1 MAQQEGNYE
10 ILIAKLDEFIR
21 KYYKNRLIRGVIY
34 TIGILVL
41 AFVATAVLEYYG
53 RLNSAWRGILFFGTL
68 ALSAYVLTRFI
79 FIPLAKLYRIGD
91 IISYEQ
97 ASAIIGQHFTDVQ
110 DKLLN
115 TLQLKHSTDGAITH
129 SALIEASINQ
139 KIAELQPVPFKAA
152 INLKTNYKY
161 VKYALVPVLLFVV
174 ILFTNS
180 RIITE
185 GTNRIV
191 NYGTYFE
198 KQAPFNF
205 GIQNKLLQSMQNE
218 DFVLKLKVTGDELPD
233 EVFIEID
240 GNRFKME
247 KDDRLSF
254 SYTFKNLQKN
264 LDFRFFAS
272 EFYSKENTL
281 KVMAKPLVSGFKA
294 KLEYPAYIGKAAETV
309 ENAGDLTLPQGT
321 VVKWDF
327 NTRNAEQLLIRFKDT
342 LLQIQPTGNNRFG
355 FTRRFMAENYYTI
368 KAANREVSSNDSVLY
383 NITIIPDAYPS
394 IKVEET
400 RDSFSTKLV
409 YFAGEAADDYG
420 ISRISFNYK
429 FLKSDDAAKT
439 NQPLQSIN
447 ISSTGAQDRRF
458 YHIWDLGLINLQP
471 AEEIEYYFEVFDND
485 GINGHKSTKSMVKT
499 FRAPTLKEIEADIAQ
514 SSEAIK
520 DKMSEAMEQTK
531 KIDKQIRDLQKK
543 LVEKKSLNWEDKQ
556 QIQDLLKK
564 QADLEKQIEDLKL
577 ENLEKNIK
585 ENEYKKLDSEL
596 LNKQKE
602 LEKLFDEIFSD
613 EMKEMMKQ
621 LEKLMQ
627 QDNKE
632 QLKNELE
639 NMELNTK
646 DANKQ
651 LDRMMEL
658 YKKLEVEK
666 KVDEALDKL
675 EELGNKQEKLAEETE
690 KLPDASKDPEKQKE
704 LEQKQEDLNK
714 QLDDLKDDLKEV
726 EKLNEELE
734 KPQELGLEEKELD
747 DVEKDMDGSKKDLE
761 KKDNKE
767 AAKKQRDAAKKMKE
781 KKKQAEQQMES
792 AEKEQHVED
801 YNTLREIMENVIEL
815 SFEQE
820 RVMEALKQ
828 VTGYNPQS
836 VELTQRQRK
845 IKDEAK
851 IVEDSLLALSKRVPQ
866 MRTYIN
872 REVSEMNANMDK
884 ALKALAERQLQLGRN
899 YEQYV
904 MTNMNN
910 LAVMLSEVLK
920 NMQENMNGQS
930 GKGGKDNGARKK
942 KSKDLGKMKKMQ
954 EELNQQLKDMKEGKN
969 KGDKGKDGEK
979 DGKNGNKGNKGQN
992 GQGED
997 GQDGEGG
1004 MSSKDWAKMA
1014 AQQEALR
1021 RYLNDLEKELKE
1033 EGNQGALGDLKKT
1046 QELMEEVE
1054 KDLVNK
1060 RLTQETIR
1068 RQQEILTRML
1078 DHERAEKERETDKER
1093 KSNEGKDLERKL
1105 PPNVEEYL
1113 KQKNREQELL
1123 KTIPPNLR
1131 EYYKNKTREYFKE
1144 IGGN

>member
-520 DKMSEAMEQTK
+520 DKMSEAM
-531 KIDKQIRDLQKK
+531 
-543 LVEKKSLNWEDKQ
+543 
-556 QIQDLLKK
+556 
-564 QADLEKQIEDLKL
+564 
-577 ENLEKNIK
+577 
-585 ENEYKKLDSEL
+585 
-596 LNKQKE
+596 
-602 LEKLFDEIFSD
+602 
-613 EMKEMMKQ
+613 
-621 LEKLMQ
+621 
-627 QDNKE
+627 
-632 QLKNELE
+632 
-639 NMELNTK
+639 
-646 DANKQ
+646 
-651 LDRMMEL
+651 
-658 YKKLEVEK
+658 
-666 KVDEALDKL
+666 
-675 EELGNKQEKLAEETE
+675 
-690 KLPDASKDPEKQKE
+690 
-704 LEQKQEDLNK
+704 
-714 QLDDLKDDLKEV
+714 
-726 EKLNEELE
+726 
-734 KPQELGLEEKELD
+734 
-747 DVEKDMDGSKKDLE
+747 
-761 KKDNKE
+761 
-767 AAKKQRDAAKKMKE
+767 
-781 KKKQAEQQMES
+781 
-792 AEKEQHVED
+792 
-801 YNTLREIMENVIEL
+801 
-815 SFEQE
+815 
-820 RVMEALKQ
+820 
-828 VTGYNPQS
+828 
-836 VELTQRQRK
+836 
-845 IKDEAK
+845 
-851 IVEDSLLALSKRVPQ
+851 
-866 MRTYIN
+866 
-872 REVSEMNANMDK
+872 
-884 ALKALAERQLQLGRN
+884 
-899 YEQYV
+899 
-904 MTNMNN
+904 
-910 LAVMLSEVLK
+910 
-920 NMQENMNGQS
+920 
-930 GKGGKDNGARKK
+930 
-942 KSKDLGKMKKMQ
+942 
-954 EELNQQLKDMKEGKN
+954 
-969 KGDKGKDGEK
+969 
-979 DGKNGNKGNKGQN
+979 
-992 GQGED
+992 
-997 GQDGEGG
+997 
-1004 MSSKDWAKMA
+1004 
-1014 AQQEALR
+1014 
-1021 RYLNDLEKELKE
+1021 
-1033 EGNQGALGDLKKT
+1033 
-1046 QELMEEVE
+1046 
-1054 KDLVNK
+1054 
-1060 RLTQETIR
+1060 
-1068 RQQEILTRML
+1068 
-1078 DHERAEKERETDKER
+1078 
-1093 KSNEGKDLERKL
+1093 
-1105 PPNVEEYL
+1105 
-1113 KQKNREQELL
+1113 
-1123 KTIPPNLR
+1123 
-1131 EYYKNKTREYFKE
+1131 
-1144 IGGN
+1144 